1 MKTESVLVVDDE
13 EPMRRSVSAAL
24 VESGFECVPV
34 SSVRAARLELA
45 RRHFDLVV
53 CDLRMPGESGMA
65 LIKDIES
72 GSRQMPVLMMTS
84 VDDPQVAHEAAIHGS
99 NGYLVKPFSAN
110 ELRINVDQALEEGR
124 RRTATA
130 KFEDAQEARILE
142 VRSAMRELEA
152 IARSTDRQAAE
163 LLFPLSEAVG
173 RRDLETGAHIRR
185 IGESSALLAEAY
197 GMDPGEV
204 EAIRLA
210 APMHDVGKVA
220 IPDSVLLKPGR
231 LDEHERT
238 LMERHAE
245 IGHDILAG
253 SNSPLL
259 DLAAE
264 IALTHHEKFDGSG
277 YPRGLEGEA
286 IPLSGRIVAVADAFD
301 AITSDRPYRKALS
314 RTQAFGVMVEGRS
327 THFDPVLLDLFLER
341 IDEVTERAG
350 RHTDTEVQQTDFT
363 GAGTSQGV
371 PAVPN
376 ESVKRKRRA
385 AAKAYF
391 EAMNAGDGAAAER
404 VALECL
410 REGMTVETLYSKVLT
425 PGMRQIGELW
435 QGGSITVADEHIATA
450 ITSRVM
456 ASVFGSTESLHEPR
470 TSHVFMAAMEGQQHS
485 LGLRMAGD
493 VLALEGFQVSY
504 LGGDV
509 PRGAL
514 VTTAEARNADLLCL
528 SWTLRD
534 TIGVEA
540 VLDDIQ
546 RALPGKPVM
555 LGGRG
560 VPDEV
565 AYGGPFEI
573 CDDLGQV
580 VSSAENLLA

>member
-1 MKTESVLVVDDE
+1 MKSESVLVVDGE
-13 EPMRRSVSAAL
+13 EQMRSSVSEAL
-24 VESGFECVPV
+24 AESGFECVTAP
-34 SSVRAARLELA
+34 SVRAARLELA

-53 CDLRMPGESGMA
+53 CGLRMPGESGMA
-65 LIKDIES
+65 LIKDIEA
-72 GSRQMPVLMMTS
+72 GTREIQVLMMTS

-99 NGYLVKPFSAN
+99 NGYLVKPFSVN
-110 ELRINVDQALEEGR
+110 ELLINADQALEAGR
-124 RRTATA
+124 RKAVA
-130 KFEDAQEARILE
+130 AEFENAQEVRIQE
-142 VRSAMRELEA
+142 VRSAMEDLEEA
-152 IARSTDRQAAE
+152 ARTTDEQAAE

-185 IGESSALLAEAY
+185 IGESSALLAKAC
-197 GMDPGEV
+197 GLDPGEV
-204 EAIRLA
+204 ESIRLT

-231 LDEHERT
+231 LTEEERA

-245 IGHDILAG
+245 IGHDILSG
-253 SNSPLL
+253 SSSPLL
-259 DLAAE
+259 DIAAE

-277 YPRGLEGEA
+277 YPQGLSGEG
-286 IPLSGRIVAVADAFD
+286 IPLPGRIVAVTDVFD

-314 RTQAFGVMVEGRS
+314 LDEALRIMVEGRGS
-327 THFDPVLLDLFLER
+327 HFDPEIVDLFLEH
-341 IDEVTERAG
+341 IDEVRDLAG
-350 RHTDTEVQQTDFT
+350 RYSDSRANRSEARAVKDGLPEAVAT
-363 GAGTSQGV
+363 G
-371 PAVPN
+371 
-376 ESVKRKRRA
+376 ESTRRKRQA

-391 EAMNAGDGAAAER
+391 EAMNAADGAAAKR

-410 REGMTVETLYSKVLT
+410 REGMTVETLYSEVLT

-456 ASVFGSTESLHEPR
+456 ASVFGSTESLQEPR

-493 VLALEGFQVSY
+493 VLALEGFRVSY

-514 VTTAEARNADLLCL
+514 VTTAEARDADLLCL

-534 TIGVEA
+534 TIGIEA
-540 VLDDIQ
+540 VLDDIH

-565 AYGGPFEI
+565 TYDGPFEV
-573 CDDLGQV
+573 CDDLGRMV
-580 VSSAENLLA
+580 ASAERLLA